1 MRYYLFILGSLLML
15 SCNTPHTRDKGEV
28 TPTFTGQEGEVRL
41 IVLDPGHFHAS
52 LLQKSSL
59 PLLNDSVYVYAPDSI
74 GIRQYL
80 AAI

>member
-1 MRYYLFILGSLLML
+1 MRYYLFIIGSLLML
-15 SCNTPHTRDKGEV
+15 SCNSPHNRDKGEV
-28 TPTFTGQEGEVRL
+28 TFAFTGKEGGIKL

-80 AAI
+80 